1 MSPTSYQLLHPAM
14 RFRCLCAQV
23 MTLNNNGPQM
33 YTTFCLVQ
41 PLDVFPEWERTLGLP
56 TLPTVPDNQPL
67 SSFDPSVPPS
77 DAPDGHRAGFVNIV
91 GSPNVGKSTLMNRL
105 VGERL
110 SIINAKAQTTRHR
123 IMGIVNE
130 PEYQIVYSDTPGV
143 LDPAYKLQEGMMKF
157 VKTALQDADVLLV
170 VTEVQE
176 DSMAHPETLQKIA
189 AMDVPTFVLVNKI
202 DLAQDQSLVEAKLDA
217 WAAQLPRAS
226 VVPISALHNFNVD
239 TLLDR
244 IVAQLPVSPP
254 FFPKDELTDKPMR
267 FFVSEIVREK
277 ILTHFKQEIP
287 YSCEVV
293 VEAYE
298 DAPKIARIRAEI
310 HVARESQKHIVVGA
324 QGRMIKRVGMDARRD
339 LEGFLGKKVFLDL
352 YVRVDKNWR
361 DDERKL
367 KRFGYMD

>member
-1 MSPTSYQLLHPAM
+1 MVSDNQS
-14 RFRCLCAQV
+14 
-23 MTLNNNGPQM
+23 
-33 YTTFCLVQ
+33 
-41 PLDVFPEWERTLGLP
+41 LP
-56 TLPTVPDNQPL
+56 T
-67 SSFDPSVPPS
+67 PPS
-77 DAPDGHRAGFVNIV
+77 LNGHRAGFVNIV

-123 IMGIVNE
+123 IMGIVNQDD
-130 PEYQIVYSDTPGV
+130 YQIVYSDTPGV

-170 VTEVQE
+170 VTDVNEQG
-176 DSMAHPETLQKIA
+176 MAHPETLEKIA

-202 DLAQDQSLVEAKLDA
+202 DLASDQTAVEAKLDE
-217 WAAQLPRAS
+217 WATHLPRAS

-239 TLLDR
+239 TLLER
-244 IVAQLPVSPP
+244 IVAQLPESPP

-277 ILTHFKQEIP
+277 ILTHYKQEIP

-298 DAPKIARIRAEI
+298 DSPEITRIRAEI

-324 QGRMIKRVGMDARRD
+324 QGSMIKRVGMDARKD
-339 LEGFLGKKVFLDL
+339 MEAFLGKKVFLDL

>member
-23 MTLNNNGPQM
+23 MTLYNNGPQM

-56 TLPTVPDNQPL
+56 ILPTVPDNQPL